1 MGQPQG
7 QQMYPTVMYMQPSQP
22 GGNMNNYGAPIIVQ
36 SNPGSVPQ
44 MMVRLFFFLAH
55 LTGRVTFF
63 FAIATTERLSLFA
76 F

>member
-44 MMVRLFFFLAH
+44 MMVRFFLFFLAH
-55 LTGRVTFF
+55 LTLLP
-63 FAIATTERLSLFA
+63 LSVCRFLHSNQLL
-76 F
+76 